1 MRPSRLPIPPLLRR
15 SELLPGESLPSL
27 LERLACSNFY
37 HHAGVIAWI
46 CHERTGD
53 CSRDYFARPRRV
65 QTFRQ
70 LAHMTLVSAD
80 ELFAASDHR
89 FAPVLAPPGQA
100 QTLMSWS
107 DGEPRPMVTSGVVRY
122 QLRSSTT
129 AQFCPL
135 CLQEAAYH
143 HLSWVPIAA
152 AICLEHQCLLVHHCP
167 RCGKRMSVAE
177 IVRRTCQAC
186 RADPSTGQPVSVA
199 GDDLGVLSQ
208 QVIQWWLSIAPP
220 PELPPGCTL
229 PSRHPAVI
237 YHLLGILCGAL
248 LACQDGW
255 PRLPDPLG
263 DLSAQVKQRI
273 NPWEKMSPESTYYL
287 FRAAFQGVLNWP
299 QGFHRFL
306 DAYSQRNHEAWTSS
320 TMTGRLGRLG
330 TRLFRKTWRHPENEI
345 TESVVQGLHL
355 GGAPHWVE
363 QGLASYLVSRNIPF
377 PQTMINRYRNAP
389 TVAERAG
396 LWTPERA
403 ARALSISTNL
413 LNRLFQRKPL
423 TECLPPSSIAGLSL
437 LERDRVLAIKKQ
449 WKSGLPMNHVCR
461 WLGLTRWEVVRLVAL
476 GALSVEHGSKSDDGA
491 DWTFNRQSVVALFE
505 TVAENLALYQG
516 HPDDLIFL
524 AEAAFLTHEVGVDS
538 AMLLK
543 GVADGTLP
551 AFKLTRSLPSLFHVR
566 FLDGTVLSLPNLIY
580 AKQGWV
586 SGREFAR
593 QKGIPHGAVHM
604 WVRSGLVEPAATFG
618 LFWNYFD
625 ARDIEQFADERRLR
639 RVGESQYL

>member
-27 LERLACSNFY
+27 LERLARFNYY

-46 CHERTGD
+46 CRDRAGD
-53 CSRDYFARPRRV
+53 CSRDYFARPRRL

-70 LAHMTLVSAD
+70 LAHLTLTSAD
-80 ELFAASDHR
+80 KLFAASDHR

-100 QTLMSWS
+100 QTVMLWS

-122 QLRSSTT
+122 QLRSST
-129 AQFCPL
+129 AVQFCPL

-143 HLSWVPIAA
+143 RLSWVPVAA

-237 YHLLGILCGAL
+237 YHLLGILRGAL

-263 DLSAQVKQRI
+263 ALSGQIKERL
-273 NPWEKMSPESTYYL
+273 NPREKMSPESAYYL

-306 DAYSQRNHEAWTSS
+306 DAYSRRNPQARTSS
-320 TMTGRLGRLG
+320 SLTGRLGRLG
-330 TRLFRKTWRHPENEI
+330 THEFRSLWRHPECEY
-345 TESVVQGLHL
+345 
-355 GGAPHWVE
+355 AE
-363 QGLASYLVSRNIPF
+363 QGLASYLVTRNIPF
-377 PQTMINRYRNAP
+377 PQMMINRYRNAP
-389 TVAERAG
+389 AVAERAG
-396 LWTPERA
+396 LWTQERA
-403 ARALSISTNL
+403 AKALGISASL
-413 LNRLFQRKPL
+413 LGRLFQPGPL
-423 TECLPPSSIAGLSL
+423 IECLPPSSIADLSL
-437 LERDRVLAIKKQ
+437 LERDRVLAVKKQ
-449 WKSGLPMNHVCR
+449 WKSGLSMNHVCR
-461 WLGLTRWEVVRLVAL
+461 WLGLTQWEVVRLAAL
-476 GALSVEHGSKSDDGA
+476 GALVVERGSKNDDGA
-491 DWTFNRQSVVALFE
+491 DWTFNRQSVVAFFE
-505 TVAENLALYQG
+505 TVAENLTLYHG
-516 HPDDLIFL
+516 HPDNLIFL
-524 AEAAFLTHEVGVDS
+524 AEAAFLTQEVGVDS